1 MPSQHRRT
9 DAAGTSLSR
18 LRRALGTLRWRLT
31 LTYVGLLA
39 LLLAAL
45 GAYQYVTLQRNL
57 VSVRVDSLTGD
68 FDQVRT
74 EIARLLP
81 RTARSAADVT
91 RVLNALCVRL
101 NGGGATALVTAPER
115 QFAVALTTASG
126 RTATAVV
133 YNASLQAVAATPG
146 DIVDAPRLSDTGLRH
161 VLDAHAR
168 SAPEVLDTPSGQQ
181 LAVAFPVGTVRG
193 GGACGIA
200 QLSTTTEPIDAVLS
214 GERARLAVGGGAVL
228 LIALLLGLWLTSRAL
243 RPLSRVT
250 ATAEKLAGGD
260 LGARSGLDAA
270 DEVGTLGRTFD
281 VMADRIEAAFA
292 AQAESESRM
301 RRFIADASH
310 ELRTPVTALKGYI
323 DVIRR
328 GAAHDPA
335 ALDAA
340 LESMAHEADRM
351 RGLVLDLLTLAR
363 IDAQRPL
370 EPAPLDL
377 REPVA
382 EVLDEGVPGMP
393 EEITRELDGAPV
405 VVMADRNAVV
415 TIARN
420 LLTNACKYAPGARQR
435 WQTSIEDGHGVLSVH
450 DDGPGIPEADLP
462 HLFERFYRGEKTR
475 AREEGGSGLGLSIV
489 QGLAQAQGGSVTVQS
504 VEGMGT
510 TFTVRLPLAGNP
522 ADQRETST
530 RA

>member
-1 MPSQHRRT
+1 MP
-9 DAAGTSLSR
+9 R
-18 LRRALGTLRWRLT
+18 LRRALGSLRWRLT
-31 LTYVGLLA
+31 LTYVGLLG
-39 LLLAAL
+39 LLLALL
-45 GAYQYVTLQRNL
+45 GAYQYVSLQHSL

-68 FDQVRT
+68 FDQVRSELPRFLPRSSRT
-74 EIARLLP
+74 PTDVGRLL
-81 RTARSAADVT
+81 A
-91 RVLNALCVRL
+91 ALCVRL
-101 NGGGATALVTAPER
+101 NGGPPPNPPVAAPER
-115 QFAVALTTASG
+115 QFALALTTASG
-126 RTATAVV
+126 RTATAVI

-146 DIVDAPRLSDTGLRH
+146 DIVDAPRMSDAALRD
-161 VLDAHAR
+161 VLDGHQR
-168 SAPEVLDTPSGQQ
+168 SSPEVLDTPGGGQ
-181 LAVAFPVGTVRG
+181 LAVAFPVGTGRAG
-193 GGACGIA
+193 RACGIA
-200 QLSTTTEPIDAVLS
+200 QLSTTTDPIDAVLAT
-214 GERARLAVGGGAVL
+214 ERARLAIGGGAVL
-228 LIALLLGLWLTSRAL
+228 VIALLLGLWLTSRAL
-243 RPLSRVT
+243 RPLHRVT
-250 ATAEKLAGGD
+250 ETAERLAAGD
-260 LGARSGLDAA
+260 LSARSRLDAG

-281 VMADRIEAAFA
+281 VMADRIQSAFA

-370 EPAPLDL
+370 QPEALDL
-377 REPVA
+377 GELVA
-382 EVLDEGVPGMP
+382 TVLDEGVPGAP
-393 EEITRELDGAPV
+393 EEIARQLDDPPV
-405 VVMADRNAVV
+405 VVMADRNAVA

-420 LLTNACKYAPGARQR
+420 LLSNACKYAPGAAQR
-435 WQTSIEDGHGVLSVH
+435 WQASIEGGQGVLSVH
-450 DDGPGIPEADLP
+450 DDGPGIPAADLP

-489 QGLAQAQGGSVTVQS
+489 QGLAQAQGGSVRVES

-510 TFTVRLPLAGNP
+510 TFTVWLPLALQ
-522 ADQRETST
+522 A
-530 RA
+530 